1 MTNADIRV
9 RPMAK
14 ADESFIYHSWLK
26 SYRDSPTVRSI
37 PNTIYFAR
45 HHDIIERLF
54 NDPATVVNIAC
65 NPEDEN
71 QIYGYIVGG
80 KWTGVDA
87 SGPVIHWIYVKH
99 PFRGA
104 GIGGTLEKLLVADA
118 ANVVFTHRVKQMDR
132 LLKDKAYT
140 YNPYLLGA

>member
-1 MTNADIRV
+1 MANEHVRI

-45 HHDIIERLF
+45 HHDVIERIF
-54 NDPATVVNIAC
+54 KDPSTVVNIAC

-80 KWTGVDA
+80 TV
-87 SGPVIHWIYVKH
+87 GPVVHWVYVKH

-104 GIGGTLEKLLVADA
+104 GIGALLEKS
-118 ANVVFTHRVKQMDR
+118 VVGDNGATAVYTHRVKQMDR
-132 LLKDKAYT
+132 LLKDKTYT